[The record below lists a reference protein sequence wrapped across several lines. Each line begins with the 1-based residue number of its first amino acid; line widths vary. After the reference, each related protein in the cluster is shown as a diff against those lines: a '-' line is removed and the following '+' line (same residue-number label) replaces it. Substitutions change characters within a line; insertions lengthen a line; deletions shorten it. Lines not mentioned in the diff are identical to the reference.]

1 MFPYIEAI
9 MLRRLYRKLR
19 KHLLHPLIPE
29 SRSEIFADGKRGVEV
44 VGFFHSASGIGES
57 ARLCALQLQQSGIKV
72 RCTSVEKMFGKP
84 QETEWKFADS
94 AELDEIGCRIFH
106 LNPPMMPP
114 VAIRMGLSHYARIYN
129 IGYWAWEL
137 EEIPV
142 EWTRAIRYVNA
153 ICCPSEFTA
162 QTLRKYTRKPVI
174 TVPHPVTLGNARPNI
189 RAYLGLA
196 DDAFVVTTLFSFGS
210 ALERK
215 NPYAAVAAFVAV
227 CDGVED
233 AWLILKSSHG
243 GCSAA
248 KQAFLDYIQ
257 PYSRVRL
264 IDDVWEKDQVLGL
277 IQAADVYLSLHRSEG
292 FGLPIAE
299 AMLAGTPVV
308 VTDWSGSR
316 DFCDADNSFPV
327 PYRLIPVQSSHPE
340 FAGLQHA
347 QWADPDHAAA
357 AATLRRIY
365 TQRDTARAKAARCLR
380 ETNAYFAESRYVQ
393 ALDTLNLA
401 QHSSL
406 KGPVQER
413 GMAFDKLALG
423 NFTIVNTTAQN
434 LATHLLDGLARQR
447 RLSLFFAN
455 TNFVVNCR
463 ALADSMRNDAVLI
476 VNDGVGMDLAA
487 WLINRRRF
495 KANLNGTDFT
505 PYLLRQAQRPLRIF
519 LLGGTPEVVKRAA
532 EHARQQL
539 GQEVVG
545 VGDGYAGMRETDLLT
560 RIAQS
565 QADLLLVALGNPIQE
580 QWILQHRN
588 MLEVPLVMGVGALFD
603 FWAGNKPRAPRLVQ
617 SLRLE
622 WFYRLCLEPRRLLRR
637 YTVDIV
643 RFFFY
648 CHRYR

>member
-1 MFPYIEAI
+1 

-57 ARLCALQLQQSGIKV
+57 ARLCALQLQHMGVKV
-72 RCTSVEKMFGKP
+72 RCTSVEKMFAKP
-84 QETEWKFADS
+84 LETEWKFTNN
-94 AELDEIGCRIFH
+94 AEADEIGCRIFH

-114 VAIRMGLSHYARIYN
+114 VALKMGLGNYASIFN

-137 EEIPV
+137 EEIPL

-153 ICCPSEFTA
+153 IFCPSEFTA
-162 QTLRKYTRKPVI
+162 QTLRKYTRKTVA
-174 TVPHPVTLGNARPNI
+174 TVPHPVTLGPV
-189 RAYLGLA
+189 RADMRATLGLSA
-196 DDAFVVTTLFSFGS
+196 QAFVVTTLFSFGS

-215 NPYAAVAAFVAV
+215 NPYAAVAAFVAA
-227 CDGVED
+227 CAGVED
-233 AWLILKSSHG
+233 AWLILKSNHG
-243 GCSAA
+243 GHSAE

-257 PYSRVRL
+257 PYPTVRL

-299 AMLAGTPVV
+299 AMLAGTPTM

-327 PYRLIPVQSSHPE
+327 PYQLIPVISSHPE
-340 FAGLQHA
+340 FAELQHA
-347 QWADPDHAAA
+347 QWADPDGAAA
-357 AATLRRIY
+357 AAMLRRIY
-365 TQRDTARAKAARCLR
+365 MQRDIARARAERCLR
-380 ETNAYFAESRYVQ
+380 ETNAYFAEPRYVQ
-393 ALDTLNLA
+393 ALDQLSLA
-401 QHSSL
+401 PGISPKKQL
-406 KGPVQER
+406 RMEYGV
-413 GMAFDKLALG
+413 AFDKIVLG
-423 NFTIVNTTAQN
+423 NFSILNTTAKA
-434 LATHLLDGLARQR
+434 LATHLLDSLASQR
-447 RLSLFFAN
+447 RQVLFFAN
-455 TNFVVNCR
+455 TNFVVTCR
-463 ALADSMRNDAVLI
+463 SLADSMCSDSVLI

-487 WLINRRRF
+487 WLIQRRRF

-505 PYLLRQAQRPLRIF
+505 PYLLRQARRPLRIF
-519 LLGGTPEVVKRAA
+519 LLGGKPEVVGRAA

-545 VGDGYAGMRETDLLT
+545 VCDGYTGMREDDLIA
-560 RIAQS
+560 RITHS

-580 QWILQHRN
+580 QWILQHRDA
-588 MLEVPLVMGVGALFD
+588 LDVPLVMGVGALFD